1 MKKLILVSMLA
12 IGMSVFAEK
21 FTPSNK
27 TLEISLKEVLE
38 GATPNGYYWMDGSFD
53 NNKYP
58 ERYSFFIMEDN
69 KGKIDELVQGYEIGK
84 KTGGEIQE
92 KIYDDIDDDST
103 VYGSY
108 KIYSAGQPGVY
119 YVNNYVAM
127 DGKKHAR
134 LYFGFDKKHNT
145 VVILDK
151 NLNLIEVLQR
161 VAVN

>member
-92 KIYDDIDDDST
+92 KIYDDVDDDST

-108 KIYSAGQPGVY
+108 K
-119 YVNNYVAM
+119 
-127 DGKKHAR
+127 
-134 LYFGFDKKHNT
+134 
-145 VVILDK
+145 
-151 NLNLIEVLQR
+151 
-161 VAVN
+161 